1 VPPRAARPST
11 DETMIPLTHGRPSGS
26 RPAAATR
33 SSAVTSARSGQM
45 RSRLK
50 APAKLAG
57 GRVAQPMDFRRIAS
71 SEIVAAVG
79 GLLLAIGI
87 FLPWYSPNQDNRN
100 ANVGGVR
107 DAVSAWDYHS
117 ILRWLLLAAAL
128 APIILLWIVI
138 RDHELSWPRGE
149 MTAVVGI
156 IAFGLVAYVGIIDRP
171 GEPSGQ
177 IGLGIGWI
185 LSFLGTILIA
195 IGGSIRASTSE
206 RPRKPP
212 GVL

>member
-1 VPPRAARPST
+1 MARP
-11 DETMIPLTHGRPSGS
+11 
-26 RPAAATR
+26 
-33 SSAVTSARSGQM
+33 
-45 RSRLK
+45 
-50 APAKLAG
+50 
-57 GRVAQPMDFRRIAS
+57 MDLRRITT

-79 GLLLAIGI
+79 GFLLAIGV

-107 DAVSAWDYHS
+107 DAVSAFDAHTY
-117 ILRWLLLAAAL
+117 LRWLLLAAAL
-128 APIILLWIVI
+128 APIILLWIVV

-149 MTAVVGI
+149 MTAVIGI

-177 IGLGIGWI
+177 IGLGIGWFI
-185 LSFLGTILIA
+185 SLLGTILIA
-195 IGGSIRASTSE
+195 VGGSYRASTTE

-212 GVL
+212 GVM

>member
-1 VPPRAARPST
+1 
-11 DETMIPLTHGRPSGS
+11 M
-26 RPAAATR
+26 
-33 SSAVTSARSGQM
+33 
-45 RSRLK
+45 
-50 APAKLAG
+50 AP
-57 GRVAQPMDFRRIAS
+57 PMDFRRITT
-71 SEIVAAVG
+71 SEIIAAVG
-79 GLLLAIGI
+79 GFLLAIGV

-107 DAVSAWDYHS
+107 DAVSAFDAHT

-128 APIILLWIVI
+128 APIILLWIVV

-149 MTAVVGI
+149 MTAVIGI

-177 IGLGIGWI
+177 IGLGIGWFI
-185 LSFLGTILIA
+185 SLLGTILIA
-195 IGGSIRASTSE
+195 VGGSYRASTTE

-212 GVL
+212 GVM